1 MLPFKK
7 LTIKHDS
14 QKIFS
19 NDYVVLST
27 GNLAM
32 RGILKT
38 TGFIVRTIEISRG
51 NGGGWGNI
59 KKATIELDLD

>member
-19 NDYVVLST
+19 NDYVVLSI

-38 TGFIVRTIEISRG
+38 TGFIVRKIEISRG

>member
-1 MLPFKK
+1 MLQFKK
-7 LTIKHDS
+7 LTIKQGS
-14 QKIFS
+14 QKKIS

-27 GNLAM
+27 GNLTM

-38 TGFIVRTIEISRG
+38 TGFIVRKTEISRG
-51 NGGGWGNI
+51 NGVGGNI

>member
-7 LTIKHDS
+7 LTIKHES
-14 QKIFS
+14 QKKFS

-27 GNLAM
+27 GNLTM

-38 TGFIVRTIEISRG
+38 TGFIVRKTEISRG
-51 NGGGWGNI
+51 NGGGGNI